1 MRTINDLEQKVD
13 RKAVCVALKR
23 SGDILRDHQN
33 DPKWRCVLDDCKL
46 KTAADLAMNAM
57 ISDDLHTLS
66 PGIPIFSEE
75 VEHVITDR
83 PDIYWLIDPVDGTA
97 SWLNGFA
104 GYVTQIAL
112 IAFKRPVF
120 GAIYHPSSH
129 RLWHGGFGRCVY
141 CNEKKVTWP
150 ELMEPPWRIID
161 NYHKPQG
168 LAAAMMGALEI
179 GDYIECGSLGLK
191 TILTL
196 VGEAEIFVKSTRFR
210 DWDMAPALALV
221 ASSNGKIMDSTGAI
235 VEVGKTIEF
244 TNGLIVS
251 SRREIAL
258 WAIDYIERHKLF
270 NEYRD
275 SNAS

>member
-1 MRTINDLEQKVD
+1 MRIINDLEQKVD
-13 RKAVCVALKR
+13 RKAVCDALKR
-23 SGDILRDHQN
+23 SGDILRDNQN
-33 DPKWRCVLDDCKL
+33 DPKWRCVLDDYKL
-46 KTAADLAMNAM
+46 KTVADLAMNAM
-57 ISDDLHTLS
+57 ISDDLRTLS

-75 VEHVITDR
+75 GEHFIADR

-97 SWLNGFA
+97 SWLNGFT

-168 LAAAMMGALEI
+168 LAAAMRGALEI

-251 SRREIAL
+251 SRREIAS
-258 WAIDYIERHKLF
+258 WAIDYMERHKLL
-270 NEYRD
+270 NKYRD